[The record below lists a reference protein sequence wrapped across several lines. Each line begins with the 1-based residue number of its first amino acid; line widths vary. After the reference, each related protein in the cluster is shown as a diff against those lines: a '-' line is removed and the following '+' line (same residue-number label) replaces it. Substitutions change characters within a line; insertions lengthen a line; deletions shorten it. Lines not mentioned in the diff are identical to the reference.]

1 MSIHPGSIRS
11 KINKSSSILHSALIC
26 WQDVAHM
33 DTIDLKCCTFAKNLR
48 HCSPRCL
55 IRRLWLVGFW
65 MVAMLIPS
73 KVASAQG
80 ITIANPSWNI
90 TLTDF
95 GYSDFL
101 LDNTP
106 GFQGR
111 EYLSGE
117 WGVAVGYTNS
127 GGTVTPQWLEPHF
140 SYPDWTTNST
150 FTVVSPITQIGVN
163 ADNLPVAQSVI
174 ANSDLHITLRHEMVD
189 TVVGTP
195 MGTIAASAG
204 GVGASINSGRYV
216 LKQTCTIK
224 NISGATIS
232 NIQFFQFL
240 HGLQSQRGIYD
251 NRTYSGPLSTFH
263 YDVTLAGVDS
273 GAVGPGSS
281 TAGLEDFIG
290 FHASVAP
297 SRYEIGYYGIEG
309 NGVDNHS
316 TGKPSEGVHFS
327 IENNWLSAP
336 YSSRLGTDSFAPAT
350 RWVSGAQRWNLGALA
365 AGASLSHDV
374 VLSLVTGTKVTTG
387 TGSSGGCNGGASVP
401 GGLDYQFD
409 DVTSAGS
416 CFAEF
421 SKADNAE
428 LAVRIAAGEFGSFN
442 FLTPG
447 SPAQVWN
454 VGFSGA
460 YAGSVNLTFA
470 YDATL
475 LPPGFDE
482 STLSV
487 HHYSAGAWQNLPGTV
502 NTVTH
507 TITFSTTT
515 LGAFALGVDG
525 AITFQIDASVLP
537 ANSGAVTGNGTYA
550 QASSLTLVAAANTGY
565 VFANWTE
572 GAGIVST
579 SPSYTFAAQA
589 NRTLV
594 ANFIPVGSAKSVTTS
609 SLPSNGGFTSGDGAY
624 ALGSSA
630 TVVATEN
637 PGYKFSRWQV
647 GTTSVSTSR
656 SYTFTVT
663 GDRALV
669 AQFKPAYN
677 IAVSSDPGGDFEVQ
691 ADSASYDPG
700 EKAIVSVAHTAS
712 GYSFVN
718 WTENGVVVS
727 AVPTFTFNVTGNRDL
742 VAHFA
747 PGHRFD
753 VTLNPKTAGT
763 ASGAGVYPNGDTV
776 TLIAEPKPGYI
787 FTNWT
792 EGGNVVSTLA
802 SYSFTSSVDRT
813 LVGNFLALPT
823 LSISLTAA
831 GQILLTWPSGASGWV
846 LQENVDFGLD
856 QWANSTS
863 IVDLN
868 GSNNQVT
875 IPPLMDRR
883 FFRLSHP

>member
-1 MSIHPGSIRS
+1 MKRTAPAF
-11 KINKSSSILHSALIC
+11 KS
-26 WQDVAHM
+26 
-33 DTIDLKCCTFAKNLR
+33 
-48 HCSPRCL
+48 CL
-55 IRRLWLVGFW
+55 ILRFISACLGVLAVLAF
-65 MVAMLIPS
+65 PDT
-73 KVASAQG
+73 ASAQS
-80 ITIANPSWNI
+80 ITIANPNWNI

-117 WGVAVGYTNS
+117 WGAAIGYTNG

-150 FTVVSPITQIGVN
+150 FHVVSPITQTGLN
-163 ADNLPVAQSVI
+163 ADNLPIAQSII
-174 ANSDLHITLRHEMVD
+174 ANADLQITLRHEMLD

-195 MGTIAASAG
+195 MGATPASAAG
-204 GVGASINSGRYV
+204 TGASINSGRYV

-224 NISGATIS
+224 NISGAAIS
-232 NIQFFQFL
+232 NIQLFQFL

-281 TAGLEDFIG
+281 TAGLEDFVG

-297 SRYEIGYYGIEG
+297 SGYEIGYYGIEG

-316 TGKPSEGVHFS
+316 IGKPSEGVHFS
-327 IENNWLSAP
+327 VENNWLSAP
-336 YSSRLGTDSFAPAT
+336 YSSQQGTDYFAPPQ
-350 RWVSGAQRWNLGALA
+350 RWVSGAHRWNLGSLA
-365 AGASLSHDV
+365 ANASVSHDV

-387 TGSSGGCNGGASVP
+387 VGSSGGCNGGSSVP

-409 DVTSAGS
+409 DVTSSGS

-447 SPAQVWN
+447 SPVQVWN
-454 VGFSGA
+454 IGFSGA
-460 YAGSVNLTFA
+460 YAGSVSLTVA

-482 STLSV
+482 STLSI
-487 HHYSAGAWQNLPGTV
+487 HHYSGGAWQTVPGTV
-502 NTVTH
+502 NTLTH
-507 TITFSTTT
+507 TITFTTTT

-525 AITFQIDASVLP
+525 AVTFQIDASVLP
-537 ANSGAVTGNGTYA
+537 TNSGTITGAGTYA
-550 QASSLTLVAAANTGY
+550 QASSLTLVAAASVGY

-572 GAGIVST
+572 GAAVVST

-589 NRTLV
+589 NRTFV
-594 ANFIPVGSAKSVTTS
+594 ANFIPVGTAKSITTS

-630 TVVATEN
+630 TVVATAN

-647 GTTSVSTSR
+647 GTTSVSTAKT
-656 SYTFTVT
+656 YTFTVT
-663 GDRALV
+663 GDRTLV
-669 AQFKPAYN
+669 AKFKPSYSV
-677 IAVSSDPGGDFEVQ
+677 AVAPAPIIGGTVE
-691 ADSASYDPG
+691 ADSIAYEFG
-700 EKAIVSVAHTAS
+700 EKAVMKAFPDP
-712 GYSFVN
+712 GYSFVD
-718 WTENGVVVS
+718 WTENGVSVS
-727 AVPTFTFNVTGNRDL
+727 TAATFTFNVTGNRSL
-742 VAHFA
+742 VGNFA
-747 PGHRFD
+747 LGHRID
-753 VTLNPKTAGT
+753 VKVDPKTAGS
-763 ASGAGVYPNGDTV
+763 ASGAGVYLDGDPV
-776 TLIAEPKPGYI
+776 TLVAEAKPGYI

-792 EGGNVVSTLA
+792 EGLVVVSTTA
-802 SYSFTSSVDRT
+802 SYTFTSSIDRA
-813 LVGNFLALPT
+813 LVGNFVALPKLNNILPVPGT
-823 LSISLTAA
+823 FMLSWPA
-831 GQILLTWPSGASGWV
+831 GATGWV
-846 LQENVDFGLD
+846 LQESPDLSPASWLDSTRTVNV
-856 QWANSTS
+856 
-863 IVDLN
+863 V
-868 GSNNQVT
+868 GSENQVT
-875 IPPLMDRR
+875 VSPLIGKR
-883 FFRLSHP
+883 FFRLNHP